1 MRMQR
6 PKSRVHSA
14 FLKRKTRSQLAMTHF
29 KSLARDR
36 AYKPVPGFG
45 GIGGRLRLSA
55 VAQACRLD
63 FLGTLIFEVRRREL

>member
-1 MRMQR
+1 
-6 PKSRVHSA
+6 
-14 FLKRKTRSQLAMTHF
+14 MTHF

-45 GIGGRLRLSA
+45 GIGGRLQLSA

-63 FLGTLIFEVRRREL
+63 FLGTLIFKVRSREL